1 MFQGETLDSIANGI
15 AWVVLVIAPIIGITV
30 FWLVHVMP
38 EKIAHKKK
46 HPQTHAIHC
55 LCLLSLCFGGLL
67 WPIAWLWAYTKPVM
81 HKLAYGTDVDESLGH
96 LAEEVKDEQSEIERL
111 RARIA
116 ELEGKRHSRRQG
128 VMELILLI
136 IYSVIV
142 WLIFFKFKWLPW
154 NITSQV
160 IVVTIP
166 VVALTI
172 LILFMNIV
180 APSAGE
186 VRAQNYVIPI
196 VPRVTGQVT
205 EVPIEPNRPIKKGD
219 VLFKIDPVPFEAA
232 EAAAEATLQ
241 GLKDQLNNA
250 VAKKASLTPRID
262 LAKKRVEQ
270 FTALA
275 ATGAGKRADLEQAQ
289 SDLGNLESEF
299 LAADATEQ
307 QSKAQI
313 VKSEADL
320 RSAKFDLEGTTHLA
334 PANGRVVNL
343 ALRPG
348 VRATQFATMPV
359 MSFVEEDDPWVLAF
373 FHQNELRYVE
383 PGNEAEI
390 FMEMY
395 PGRIIKCKVDSILWA
410 TAQGQMPIS
419 GNLAITLPNAPP
431 EARIAVR
438 LLLDGK
444 DKGLFL
450 AAGARGHG
458 AIFTEHGKIIHI
470 IRKVFVR
477 VSAKMD
483 WFVWKLH

>member
-1 MFQGETLDSIANGI
+1 
-15 AWVVLVIAPIIGITV
+15 
-30 FWLVHVMP
+30 
-38 EKIAHKKK
+38 
-46 HPQTHAIHC
+46 
-55 LCLLSLCFGGLL
+55 
-67 WPIAWLWAYTKPVM
+67 
-81 HKLAYGTDVDESLGH
+81 
-96 LAEEVKDEQSEIERL
+96 
-111 RARIA
+111 
-116 ELEGKRHSRRQG
+116 
-128 VMELILLI
+128 MELILLI

-180 APSAGE
+180 APSSHD
-186 VRAQNYVIPI
+186 VRAMNYVIPI

-232 EAAAEATLQ
+232 EKAAEATLH

-250 VAKKASLTPRID
+250 KAKKAALTPRID

-307 QSKAQI
+307 QARAQI
-313 VKSEADL
+313 VKAEADL
-320 RSAKFDLEGTTHLA
+320 SSAKYDLEGTTHVA
-334 PANGRVVNL
+334 PANGRVANL

-359 MSFVEEDDPWVLAF
+359 MSFIEEDDPWVLAF

-390 FMEMY
+390 FMESTRVASSSARWT
-395 PGRIIKCKVDSILWA
+395 PSCGRPRKARCRSVA
-410 TAQGQMPIS
+410 TCQSPSRSPRRNSASRFDCSSTAKDRAFSWPPARAAAWRHLHRPRQDDPNRSQGLRPRL
-419 GNLAITLPNAPP
+419 GEDRL
-431 EARIAVR
+431 VR
-438 LLLDGK
+438 LE
-444 DKGLFL
+444 
-450 AAGARGHG
+450 AALRRA
-458 AIFTEHGKIIHI
+458 T
-470 IRKVFVR
+470 
-477 VSAKMD
+477 
-483 WFVWKLH
+483 

>member
-1 MFQGETLDSIANGI
+1 
-15 AWVVLVIAPIIGITV
+15 
-30 FWLVHVMP
+30 
-38 EKIAHKKK
+38 
-46 HPQTHAIHC
+46 
-55 LCLLSLCFGGLL
+55 
-67 WPIAWLWAYTKPVM
+67 
-81 HKLAYGTDVDESLGH
+81 
-96 LAEEVKDEQSEIERL
+96 
-111 RARIA
+111 
-116 ELEGKRHSRRQG
+116 
-128 VMELILLI
+128 MELILLI

-166 VVALTI
+166 IMMLTV
-172 LILFMNIV
+172 LILFMNIC
-180 APSAGE
+180 APSSSD

-219 VLFKIDPVPFEAA
+219 VLFKLDPVPFEAA
-232 EAAAEATLQ
+232 SKAAEATLQ
-241 GLKDQLNNA
+241 GAKDQLNNA
-250 VAKKASLTPRID
+250 TNKKASLTPRID

-270 FTALA
+270 FTQLA

-313 VKSEADL
+313 IKSEADL
-320 RSAKFDLEGTTHLA
+320 RSAKYDLEGCVHVA
-334 PANGRVVNL
+334 PANGRVANL
-343 ALRPG
+343 SLQPG

-359 MSFVEEDDPWVLAF
+359 MSFIQEDDPWLLAF
-373 FHQNELRYVE
+373 FRQNELRYVE

-390 FMEMY
+390 YMKTY
-395 PGRIIKCKVDSILWA
+395 PGRIIKCVVDSILWA

-419 GNLAITLPNAPP
+419 GNLQNTLPVTAP
-431 EARIAVR
+431 EQRIAVR
-438 LLLDGK
+438 LLLAPK
-444 DKGLFL
+444 DRDTFL
-450 AAGARGHG
+450 AAGARGG
-458 AIFTEHGKIIHI
+458 GTIYTEHGKMIQIV
-470 IRKVFVR
+470 RRVFVR
-477 VSAKMD
+477 VSAKLD